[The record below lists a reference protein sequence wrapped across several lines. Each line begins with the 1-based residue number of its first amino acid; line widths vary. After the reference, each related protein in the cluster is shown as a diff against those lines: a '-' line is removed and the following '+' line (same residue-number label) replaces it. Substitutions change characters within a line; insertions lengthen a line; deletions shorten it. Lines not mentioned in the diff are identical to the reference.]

1 MKSLIIFFLKNFS
14 NRFILIL
21 FVARNKLKIDTMNT
35 FMKSLGVVILLLGV
49 GILAVTAFSGL
60 RNNVALAAGLI
71 TVIAGFFTHIFLNK
85 KFE

>member
-1 MKSLIIFFLKNFS
+1 
-14 NRFILIL
+14 
-21 FVARNKLKIDTMNT
+21 
-35 FMKSLGVVILLLGV
+35 
-49 GILAVTAFSGL
+49 L